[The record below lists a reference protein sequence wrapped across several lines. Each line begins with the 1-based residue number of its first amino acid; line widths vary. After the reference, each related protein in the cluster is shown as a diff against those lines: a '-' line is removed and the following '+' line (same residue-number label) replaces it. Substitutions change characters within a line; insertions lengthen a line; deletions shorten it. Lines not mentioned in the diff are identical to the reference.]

1 MFAVIKAGGKQHRVV
16 AEQVLKVHG
25 VTAKEGEVVTFPVM
39 AHGGDKPALGAPLV
53 EGATVAGEVLGFE
66 KSRTVIAFKK
76 RRRQNSKRKR
86 GYRDQYALIRITEIL
101 TGGKE
106 PSKTPPARAERPK
119 KPRVEVTDAD
129 ADGSDDAP
137 KKPAKQAKSKAKAPA
152 KKPKGAAKK
161 PKDKKQD

>member
-25 VTAKEGEVVTFPVM
+25 VTAKEGDVVTFPVM
-39 AHGGDKPALGAPLV
+39 AHGGDQPALGAPLV

-86 GYRDQYALIRITEIL
+86 GYRDQYALVRITEIL

-119 KPRVEVTDAD
+119 KPKAEIAD
-129 ADGSDDAP
+129 AEGEDAP
-137 KKPAKQAKSKAKAPA
+137 KKPAKQAKGKGKSKAKTPA
-152 KKPKGAAKK
+152 KAASKK